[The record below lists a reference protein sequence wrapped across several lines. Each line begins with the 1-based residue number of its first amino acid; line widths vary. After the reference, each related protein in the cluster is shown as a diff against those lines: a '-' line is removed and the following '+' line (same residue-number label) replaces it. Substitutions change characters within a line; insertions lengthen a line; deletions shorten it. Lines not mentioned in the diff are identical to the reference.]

1 MRNRQTYIAYILL
14 AVFLLGGLG
23 YLLLPYLYESRSTT
37 STSSESTGAS
47 APLFVKEGEVTF
59 LSEKGDTIRKIDVE
73 IAADDAER
81 ARGLMYRP
89 YMPDSVGMLFIF
101 ENAEPQAFW
110 MKNTHIPL
118 DIIYVD
124 QNRKIVSIQKNARP
138 YNEESLPSFGD
149 AQYVVEVN
157 AGFTDRYGIEAGD
170 QIRF

>member
-1 MRNRQTYIAYILL
+1 MRNRQSYIAYILL
-14 AVFLLGGLG
+14 AVFVLGGLG
-23 YLLLPYLYESRSTT
+23 YLLLPYLHESRNAA
-37 STSSESTGAS
+37 STSSESTRAS

-59 LSEKGDTIRKIDVE
+59 LDEEGKTIRKIDVE

-81 ARGLMYRP
+81 AKGLMFRP

-101 ENAEPQAFW
+101 DNSEPQSFW
-110 MKNTHIPL
+110 MKNTHISL

>member
-1 MRNRQTYIAYILL
+1 MRNRRSYIAYILL
-14 AVFLLGGLG
+14 AVFVIGGLA
-23 YLLLPYLYESRSTT
+23 YLLLPYFYESESAA
-37 STSSESTGAS
+37 STSSESTGSS

-59 LSEKGDTIRKIDVE
+59 LNENGDTIRKIDVE
-73 IAADDAER
+73 VAADDAER

-124 QNRKIVSIQKNARP
+124 SNKKIVSIQKNARP

-157 AGFTDRYGIEAGD
+157 AGFTDRNNIGVGD